1 MSIKFKHI
9 VACLGLA
16 TSFTLGAITPQEV
29 DDAVQAAKASPKNQS
44 LNHTAAEALKA
55 AGRYK
60 ESVSFYLNSGNS
72 GNLGLAEAFFYL
84 YDYDKAEEYLDK
96 YVSKRTK
103 AEAEKDMDFSFG
115 DGSETIDWTEH
126 LRSRIELGRSMLD
139 RVEQIQI
146 IDSINVPSERF
157 FEFIKLAKSAGSL
170 QGEEIIEDIVPQ
182 DKASELGITGIWAP
196 AYITENEE
204 DIIWYGSSD
213 TGESRMYESTRLS
226 DGTWD
231 TPTLLFDYKSIFGN
245 PNGSW
250 VSHPYLMSDGVTLY
264 FAADGEASLGELD
277 IFISRRD
284 EDGFLQ
290 PSNIGMPY
298 NSPHNDYLY
307 AIDEQTGAG
316 WWATDRNQIED
327 SVTIYTFIPQDL
339 RINYPIDTPALT
351 DFAKISSIAATHKE
365 GADYSALRKKI
376 ADLSTVKSTN
386 KKNSFRFA
394 LPGGV
399 IYTDLSDFKNAQ
411 AKELMSQYLTGLKN
425 RQTKLAHL
433 AELRNLY
440 RDGKTSASDE
450 ILSLEKNLENELPE
464 MKRIKN
470 QIIKLESASN

>member
-1 MSIKFKHI
+1 MNLKLRHI
-9 VACLGLA
+9 IAGIGMVTTL
-16 TSFTLGAITPQEV
+16 SLGAISPQEI
-29 DDAVQAAKASPKNQS
+29 DDAIQKAKDSPKNQS
-44 LNHTAAEALKA
+44 LNHAAADALKA

-60 ESVSFYLNSGNS
+60 ESIPFYLKSGNS
-72 GNLGLAEAFFYL
+72 GNLGLAEAYFYL
-84 YDYDKAEEYLDK
+84 YDYDKAEEHLDK
-96 YVSKRTK
+96 YVDKRTK

-115 DGSETIDWTEH
+115 DGTETIDWAEH

-139 RVEQIQI
+139 RVEQIQV
-146 IDSINVPSERF
+146 IDSINVPSDKF

-170 QGEEIIEDIVPQ
+170 QGEELIEEIVPQ
-182 DKASELGITGIWAP
+182 SKMDELGITGIWAP
-196 AYITENEE
+196 AYISENGE
-204 DIIWYGSSD
+204 DVIWYGSTD
-213 TGESRMYESTRLS
+213 TGESKMYESTRLA
-226 DGTWD
+226 DGSWD
-231 TPTLLFDYKSIFGN
+231 SPTLLFDYKKIFGN

-339 RINYPIDTPALT
+339 RINYPVETENLT
-351 DFAKISSIAATHKE
+351 DFAKIVSIAATQKE
-365 GADYSALRKKI
+365 GADYSALRNRI
-376 ADLSTVKSTN
+376 ADNSNVKSA
-386 KKNSFRFA
+386 KKENGFNFA

-399 IYTDLSDFKNAQ
+399 IYHDLSDFKNPQ
-411 AKELMSQYLTGLKN
+411 AREMMAQYLNDVKN
-425 RQTKLAHL
+425 RNNKLSHL
-433 AELRNLY
+433 AELRKSY
-440 RDGKTSASDE
+440 RDGKTIVADE
-450 ILSLEKNLENELPE
+450 IITLEKNLENEAKEL
-464 MKRIKN
+464 KRVKN
-470 QIIKLESASN
+470 QIVKLESSSN